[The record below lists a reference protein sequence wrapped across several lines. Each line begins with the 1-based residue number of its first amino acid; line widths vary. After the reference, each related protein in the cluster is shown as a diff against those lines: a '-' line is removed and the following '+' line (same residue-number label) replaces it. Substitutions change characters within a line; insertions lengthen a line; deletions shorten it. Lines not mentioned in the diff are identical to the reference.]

1 MTGSGEGILR
11 GITVL
16 DFGRVV
22 AGGYCGRILADMGAR
37 VIKLEA
43 THTGDHIRLLGPLA
57 GEHWCMPPSISP
69 IFMHCN
75 AGKESLSLDLKRPE
89 SIELIRR
96 MMPQVDVV
104 LENFT
109 SHVMP
114 GLGLGYE
121 DLRRIRPDLIMCSI
135 SGFGPTGPLADAPAA
150 DGVAQAMSGML
161 SLMGEENGYPHFA
174 GNGIAD
180 TASATTA
187 AMAILAALLER
198 MRSGEGQHIDISMM
212 HTLLSM
218 DGAAAPY
225 CVVSKGEHKVP
236 RSGRAHH
243 LACPWGTFK
252 GPEGKYLVIM
262 MTGPWAWKKLVTLMG
277 REDLLTHPKF
287 ASDEARLRHKH
298 EVHDIIEEFL
308 MSFGTAEDAY
318 RALAAERLLVG
329 IVLDPWEAAT
339 HPQTPPEMIRPVKY
353 PYTGEMLTIATAP
366 RFSRNPTQV
375 GRAPFL
381 GEHNRSVLR
390 ELAGLDAGELDRLH
404 AAGVLFEDSTVT
416 HLDRDTDAPSPHG
429 G

>member
-1 MTGSGEGILR
+1 MAETNQEGQAGQGILR

-37 VIKLEA
+37 VIKVEA
-43 THTGDHIRLLGPLA
+43 PHTGDYIRLLGPMG
-57 GEHWCMPPSISP
+57 GEHWSMPPSISP

-89 SIELIRR
+89 SIDLIKR
-96 MMPQVDVV
+96 MIPKIDVV

-121 DLRRIRPDLIMCSI
+121 DLKRIRPDIVMCSI
-135 SGFGPTGPLADAPAA
+135 SGFGPAGPLADAPAA
-150 DGVAQAMSGML
+150 DGIAQAMSGML
-161 SLMGEENGYPHFA
+161 SLMGEEGGYPHFA

-187 AMAILAALLER
+187 AMAILGALLER
-198 MRSGEGQHIDISMM
+198 FRSGTGQHVNISMM

-225 CVVSKGEHKVP
+225 CVASKGEHKVP
-236 RSGRAHH
+236 RSGRFHH

-262 MTGPWAWKKLVTLMG
+262 MTGQWAWEKLAKMMG
-277 REDLLTHPKF
+277 REDMLSHPKF
-287 ASDEARLRHKH
+287 TSLEARLQHKH
-298 EVHDIIEEFL
+298 EVHDIIEAYL
-308 MSFGTAEDAY
+308 MSFETAEAAY
-318 RALAAERLLVG
+318 QALAAERLLVG
-329 IVLDPWEAAT
+329 IVLDPWEAAS
-339 HPQTPPEMIRPVKY
+339 HPQTPPEMIQPIPY
-353 PYTGEMLTIATAP
+353 PYAGEVPTIATAP
-366 RFSRNPTQV
+366 LYSETPTRI
-375 GRAPFL
+375 GRAPFI
-381 GEHNRSVLR
+381 GEHNRRVLR
-390 ELAGLDAGELDRLH
+390 ELAGLDDAELDRLH
-404 AAGVLFEDSTVT
+404 QAGALFEDDTVT
-416 HLDRDTDAPSPHG
+416 HLDAAT
-429 G
+429 